1 MKIVHD
7 VHTHTNLSQCSHDPE
22 ALIPNYIKKAA
33 ELGHKIFGIS
43 NHLWD
48 PKAEGAS
55 GWYKSQMT
63 SYGLQLKDCIPEDT
77 CGVKVL
83 FGVETDFFGKTG
95 ALGMLAETAKQFDYV
110 LIPHSHT
117 HMRNICMPD
126 SPDVVALKKYFAEN
140 IKAALPALTEA
151 QAMTMASSLSRMDVD
166 KMIADGTF
174 LDPTIDFF
182 AYIGRFLIDS
192 FHMLMDHPE
201 LNKMIEHTPVSLAH
215 SMYPCGHTHE
225 ELEKIFASMADEEIV
240 DCYRRAA
247 KLGIA
252 VEVNTSCFS
261 SAYEDD
267 YTKCPYVHVMALAK
281 QAGCKFT
288 FGTDGHSVK
297 SLDGIRKGDIL
308 ADAIGLTDD
317 DLAEWVKA

>member
-22 ALIPNYIKKAA
+22 ALVPNYVRKAA
-33 ELGHKIFGIS
+33 ELGHKVFGIS

-63 SYGLQLKDCIPEDT
+63 SYGLQLKDCIPADT
-77 CGVKVL
+77 CGVKIL

-126 SPDVVALKKYFAEN
+126 SPDVVALKKFFAEK
-140 IKAALPALTEA
+140 IRSVLPDLTEA
-151 QAMTMASSLSRMDVD
+151 QAMTMASSLSRFDMD
-166 KMIADGTF
+166 KLIAEGVF
-174 LDPTIDFF
+174 LKPEINFF
-182 AYIGRFLIDS
+182 EYVGRFLIDS
-192 FHMLMDHPE
+192 FNMLLDHPE
-201 LNKMIEHTPVSLAH
+201 LNKMITHTPVSLAH
-215 SMYPCGHTHE
+215 SMYPCGHTNDE
-225 ELEKIFASMADEEIV
+225 VKIILDMIPDEDILA
-240 DCYRRAA
+240 CYSRAA
-247 KLGIA
+247 KMGIA
-252 VEVNTSCFS
+252 VEVNTASFS
-261 SAYEDD
+261 SVYADD
-267 YTKCPYVHVMALAK
+267 YSKCPYVHMMELAK
-281 QAGCKFT
+281 KAGCKFT

-297 SLDGIRKGDIL
+297 SLEGIRKGDL
-308 ADAIGLTDD
+308 VADAIGLTED
-317 DLAEWVKA
+317 DLAEWVK